1 MTAPTTT
8 SGNAASFSA
17 ASDDVFARIAGRYDF
32 LCDIF
37 SLYAH
42 RLWKA
47 RMAEL
52 IASTPAAVVLDVAS
66 GTGDIPF
73 RLLRRLRLMP
83 EAPPR
88 RILVTD
94 LCPEMRALAERK
106 IGTTTPGV
114 EFSIADAH
122 DLAGIPPASVDLYS
136 ISFGMKICDRR
147 HVVAEAFRV
156 LRPGGV
162 FLCLEAARIPIEW
175 MHWTYLKYMD
185 WCLPLIARLAT
196 RNDPGAYDYLLK
208 GIHAFPTQAAFAR
221 EIEAHGF
228 TDVSYENLTF
238 GIVALHRGV
247 KP

>member
-1 MTAPTTT
+1 MTAPTAT

-17 ASDDVFARIAGRYDF
+17 ASDNVFARIAGRYDF
-32 LCDIF
+32 LCDVF

-47 RMAEL
+47 RMAEV

-73 RLLRRLRLMP
+73 RLLRRLRLRP

-122 DLAGIPPASVDLYS
+122 DLAGIAPDSVDLYS
-136 ISFGMKICDRR
+136 ISFGMRSATAGTSSRR
-147 HVVAEAFRV
+147 RFACSGPEGSFSAWKRRAFRSN
-156 LRPGGV
+156 GCTG
-162 FLCLEAARIPIEW
+162 
-175 MHWTYLKYMD
+175 
-185 WCLPLIARLAT
+185 
-196 RNDPGAYDYLLK
+196 
-208 GIHAFPTQAAFAR
+208 PT
-221 EIEAHGF
+221 
-228 TDVSYENLTF
+228 
-238 GIVALHRGV
+238 
-247 KP
+247 